1 VLRMAKI
8 KLSKTELKKQ
18 KDALK
23 RFLRYLPTLI
33 LKKQQLQMEMRKIE
47 ALLEKKQDIYTEKNK
62 KLLAWIAVF
71 GEPVNVREFVKVKTI
86 ETEISNVAGIDIPV
100 FVRAE
105 FEKIPYDLFL
115 TPLWLDKG
123 IEVVKELSVLQLELD
138 ILHFQKLLLGE
149 ELRITSQRINLFEK
163 VKIPDTRE
171 NIRVIQI
178 YLGDQQIAAVVRGKI
193 SKNKIMRGHVA

>member
-1 VLRMAKI
+1 MAKI

-33 LKKQQLQMEMRKIE
+33 LKKQQLQMELRKIE
-47 ALLEKKQDIYTEKNK
+47 AYLEKKQ
-62 KLLAWIAVF
+62 KLYAEQNQALLQWIAVF
-71 GEPVNVREFVKVKTI
+71 GEPVQLEQLAVVKTV
-86 ETEISNVAGIDIPV
+86 ETETNNVAGIDIPV
-100 FVRAE
+100 FIRAL
-105 FEKIPYDLFL
+105 FEETRYDLFTL
-115 TPLWLDKG
+115 PLWVDKAL
-123 IEVVKELSVLQLELD
+123 EVVKELSVLKFELD

-193 SKNKIMRGHVA
+193 SKNKIMRSQAS

>member
-1 VLRMAKI
+1 MLRMAKI
-8 KLSKTELKKQ
+8 KLSKTELKRQ

-33 LKKQQLQMEMRKIE
+33 LKKQQLQMEIRKIE
-47 ALLEKKQDIYTEKNK
+47 ALLEKKQKLYADKNQA
-62 KLLAWIAVF
+62 LLKWIAVF
-71 GEPVNVREFVKVKTI
+71 GEPVHVEKFVVVKNVES
-86 ETEISNVAGIDIPV
+86 ETNNVAGIDIPV
-100 FVRAE
+100 FIRAE
-105 FEKIPYDLFL
+105 FEEVRYDLFVQ
-115 TPLWLDKG
+115 PLWVDKAVA
-123 IEVVKELSVLQLELD
+123 EVKELAVLKLELD
-138 ILHFQKLLLGE
+138 ILHYQKLLLDE

-193 SKNKIMRGHVA
+193 SKNKIMRGQLS

>member
-1 VLRMAKI
+1 MAKV

-47 ALLEKKQDIYTEKNK
+47 SQLEKKQDLYAEKNRD
-62 KLLAWIAVF
+62 LLQWIAVF
-71 GEPVNVREFVKVKTI
+71 GEPVGIKQLIKVKEVNT
-86 ETEISNVAGIDIPV
+86 ETSNVAGIDIPV
-100 FVRAE
+100 FVNAG
-105 FEKIPYDLFL
+105 FEEIEYDLFVI
-115 TPLWLDKG
+115 PLWVDRGL
-123 IEVVKELSVLQLELD
+123 EVLKELAVLKLELD

-163 VKIPDTRE
+163 IKIPEARE

-178 YLGDQQIAAVVRGKI
+178 YMGDQQIAAVVRGKI
-193 SKNKIMRGHVA
+193 SKNKIMRSQAV

>member
-1 VLRMAKI
+1 LAKI
-8 KLSKTELKKQ
+8 KLSKTEQKRQ

-47 ALLEKKQDIYTEKNK
+47 IELEKKQQRYNRLNHDFVQ
-62 KLLAWIAVF
+62 WIAVF
-71 GEPVNVREFVKVKTI
+71 GEPADLDRLVVVKQVKTQ
-86 ETEISNVAGIDIPV
+86 TSNIAGIDIPV
-100 FVRAE
+100 FEGAV
-105 FEKIPYDLFL
+105 FEDIEYDLFE
-115 TPLWLDKG
+115 TPLWIDRGLEQLKD
-123 IEVVKELSVLQLELD
+123 LSVLKLELD

-163 VKIPDTRE
+163 VKIPEARE
-171 NIRVIQI
+171 NIRIIQI

-193 SKNKIMRGHVA
+193 SKNKIMRSHAR

>member
-1 VLRMAKI
+1 MAKI

-18 KDALK
+18 RDALK
-23 RFLRYLPTLI
+23 SFLRYLPTLI

-47 ALLEKKQDIYTEKNK
+47 NLLEKKQSLYTEKNK
-62 KLLAWIAVF
+62 ALLQWIAVF
-71 GEPVNVREFVKVKTI
+71 GEPIQLAQLVVVKTV
-86 ETEISNVAGIDIPV
+86 ETDINNVAGIDIPV
-100 FVRAE
+100 FIRAE
-105 FEKIPYDLFL
+105 FEEVSYDLFAM
-115 TPLWLDKG
+115 PLWVDKAL
-123 IEVVKELSVLQLELD
+123 EVVKVLSILKLELD

-193 SKNKIMRGHVA
+193 SKNKIMRSQAS